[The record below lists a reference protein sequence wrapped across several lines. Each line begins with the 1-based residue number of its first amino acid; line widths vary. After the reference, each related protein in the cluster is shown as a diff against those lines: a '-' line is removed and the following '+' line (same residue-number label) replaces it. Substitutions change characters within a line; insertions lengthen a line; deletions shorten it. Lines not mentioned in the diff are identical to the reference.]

1 MAPTLKGH
9 STISKSKASKG
20 KISKGSSR
28 TRGQQLVVPGHG
40 IHYTSPQKKQV
51 AARKKEKIICY
62 ATAREVSDLSARM
75 EVLKKNA
82 MAAKQF
88 QEDFAGS
95 VPTDCPIPNTTI
107 LEGVKASEPSL
118 PAPVG
123 ALASMEIDQSNVHV
137 PNNESTCEDSDDDE
151 GMPCNWEDDPGLPF
165 PPPKRLTPDKTAE
178 ELYKKWKVLLPSF
191 VKPFLQYSNS
201 MAGKEWTRPPAILAS
216 QCIHSSGLQC
226 LKTVS
231 RVTSLLFASFMD
243 YEVTACNCEPLA
255 IVLVR
260 NGLFPTAPTNP
271 RQAVSLELLDLFLAL
286 MQRSS
291 DAVTALAAALNT
303 SYKNCAF
310 VALNSM
316 GGRVKQP
323 FRKGIGYALQWYQC
337 LRVEVKRRKEAAI
350 ASKLHDMFG
359 VPIDQTQPT
368 GPSNTEPETLS
379 PPQLPVDAIN
389 EGQRNLPATV
399 PEGCHWILQSLCPA
413 CFGGKMFGRPFD
425 LGGDCQVSCNGNFN
439 HRHLRLAAN
448 SPGFYLPV
456 HFIPKEQVDR
466 IGEQIEKAQKHPVP
480 LHTPVPDE
488 AIKSCK
494 NSHEAGTGSTVKT
507 SLERFDIGGLAT
519 LVCRHGIPLFVAN
532 INTPGEQQKY
542 AVLLIQHLFSFL
554 PKMAT
559 VTVLYDIGCVIDAS
573 MCKFGTSAM
582 HAYVHQWACQLHYN
596 PRLKPGMGLT
606 NGEAVERL
614 WSRARH
620 LIPVCRTSLAN
631 RRVLLI
637 DSFLQELSAEM
648 VVGLG
653 SFICRKLAQGVEKQ
667 QKEAKKILSKCG
679 IENSVLQEQWA
690 QQKEVQL
697 LLCSLAPGKLK
708 TQLNHILCIQSELKT
723 LEASV
728 AKSNALLNSGS
739 LPQSCRPALQ
749 ALQQQFNELKGK
761 ADSMATHVFWE
772 FDKLDRAAGGKDMA
786 TSTKMHQA
794 LCSTMTKRTS
804 TLNHAIKNFNR
815 ECAKL
820 VKLNKPHYQIPILD
834 ELPTKLAD
842 LKKCSTLIESVWVAP
857 VDESVH
863 RWVYDADMREG
874 IRAFLKLDRCTEEQ
888 RRLGEEA
895 DNMLRWHRMELSAII
910 AALQDPANS
919 DLVGPLHHEYKDV
932 VALSSAWQTPLVPE
946 ALYKTQTESVTA
958 ATTLPLTWMP
968 ITVTDESA
976 EVPEEIELTK
986 NILLDDMYQE
996 EMDSNGDKPTVTIP
1010 QRSMEVKIHATLP
1023 PPSQWVLSWETPMP
1037 VFYDKIPFGNV
1048 QVLAV

>member
-9 STISKSKASKG
+9 STMSKSTASKG

-28 TRGQQLVVPGHG
+28 ARGRQLVAPGHG

-107 LEGVKASEPSL
+107 LEGVEASEPSL

-123 ALASMEIDQSNVHV
+123 ALASMEIDQSDVHV

-151 GMPCNWEDDPGLPF
+151 GMPCDWEDDPGLPF
-165 PPPKRLTPDKTAE
+165 PPPKRLTPDETAE
-178 ELYKKWKVLLPSF
+178 ELYEKWKALLPSF

-201 MAGKEWTRPPAILAS
+201 TAGKEWTRPPAILAS

-226 LKTVS
+226 SKTVS
-231 RVTSLLFASFMD
+231 RVTGLLFASFMD

-271 RQAVSLELLDLFLAL
+271 RQAVSIELLDLFLAL
-286 MQRSS
+286 TQRSS

-303 SYKNCAF
+303 SYKNRAF
-310 VALNSM
+310 VALNST

-368 GPSNTEPETLS
+368 GPSDTEPETLS

-399 PEGCHWILQSLCPA
+399 PEGCHRILQSLCPA

-425 LGGDCQVSCNGNFN
+425 LGGDCQVSCDGNFN

-466 IGEQIEKAQKHPVP
+466 VGEQIEKARKRPVP

-488 AIKSCK
+488 AIKSCE

-507 SLERFDIGGLAT
+507 SLERFDIGGLAA

-532 INTPGEQQKY
+532 IDTPGEQQKY
-542 AVLLIQHLFSFL
+542 AVSLIQHLFSFL

-559 VTVLYDIGCVIDAS
+559 VTVLYDIGCVVDAS
-573 MCKFGTSAM
+573 MCKYEIFPEDISSRLQFGTSAM

-606 NGEAVERL
+606 DGEAVERL

-620 LIPVCRTSLAN
+620 LIPVCRTSSAN

-653 SFICRKLAQGVEKQ
+653 SFICRKLAQ
-667 QKEAKKILSKCG
+667 
-679 IENSVLQEQWA
+679 EQWA

-697 LLCSLAPGKLK
+697 SLRSLAPGKLK
-708 TQLNHILCIQSELKT
+708 TQLDHILRIQSELKT
-723 LEASV
+723 LEATV

-761 ADSMATHVFWE
+761 ADSMYASLNVSEDFPDLEGVSFNFMRQMFLVRELKANVQRRATHVFWE

-786 TSTKMHQA
+786 TGTKMHQA
-794 LCSTMTKRTS
+794 LRSTMTKRTS
-804 TLNHAIKNFNR
+804 TLNHAIENFNR
-815 ECAKL
+815 ERAKL
-820 VKLNKPHYQIPILD
+820 VKLNKPHYQIPIPD

-842 LKKCSTLIESVWVAP
+842 LKKCSTLMESVWVAP

-863 RWVYDADMREG
+863 RWVYDADVREG

-919 DLVGPLHHEYKDV
+919 DLVGPLRHEYEDV

-968 ITVTDESA
+968 ITVADESA
-976 EVPEEIELTK
+976 EVPEEIELTE

-996 EMDSNGDKPTVTIP
+996 EMDSDGVY
-1010 QRSMEVKIHATLP
+1010 
-1023 PPSQWVLSWETPMP
+1023 PSSIC
-1037 VFYDKIPFGNV
+1037 K
-1048 QVLAV
+1048 